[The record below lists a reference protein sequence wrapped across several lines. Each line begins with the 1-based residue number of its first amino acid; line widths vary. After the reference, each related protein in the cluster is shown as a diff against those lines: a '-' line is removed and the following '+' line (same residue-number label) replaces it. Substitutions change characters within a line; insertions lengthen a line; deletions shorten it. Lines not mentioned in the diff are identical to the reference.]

1 MSNSANKQTSQT
13 WVPVAGPVLT
23 PEGTPAAPDLVQPH
37 LRHLESRDVTVA
49 PSFPPGDWARTA
61 CKAHSPGHLQKAG
74 SVLVIPHVEEV
85 PSLPRLWVIT
95 RGTGTWDCGPLLGE
109 TGLWTIVGCVRW
121 AAMSKPL
128 SGARHSR
135 DAPDAGGT
143 ITNCLLG
150 VLCEIRTP
158 KFQMT
163 VLPPDGAPPRHC
175 CQSSGGS
182 AGEPEDACISVP
194 ASAQAC
200 TRKTPECAFGLWKP
214 LCLGGSTF
222 LNVG

>member
-109 TGLWTIVGCVRW
+109 ACGLSWVV
-121 AAMSKPL
+121 
-128 SGARHSR
+128 
-135 DAPDAGGT
+135 
-143 ITNCLLG
+143 
-150 VLCEIRTP
+150 
-158 KFQMT
+158 
-163 VLPPDGAPPRHC
+163 
-175 CQSSGGS
+175 S
-182 AGEPEDACISVP
+182 AGLQCPNLSVGPGTHVMPPMPVEQLQTASSESYVKSEPQNS
-194 ASAQAC
+194 
-200 TRKTPECAFGLWKP
+200 R
-214 LCLGGSTF
+214 
-222 LNVG
+222 